1 MYIETVP
8 NRNSPP
14 AVLLRESYRDGGKIK
29 KRTLLNLS
37 AWPAEQVEGL
47 RIVLKGGTAVP
58 PGQDPFTV
66 TRSLPHGHAA
76 AILGTIRNTGLDR
89 VLGPEGNRP
98 RDLILAMIVNRIVAP
113 ASKLATARM
122 LDEPTACTS
131 TGRVLGLG
139 PVAAPELYEA
149 LDWLLARQP
158 EVEKRLVRKH
168 LKAGC
173 LVLYDVSSSYVE
185 GRCCE
190 LARFGYNRD
199 RKKGKLQI
207 VYGLLCAA
215 DGCRA
220 LSGEVGTGSPPG
232 KRAFLL
238 RARSSAKPRPTFANA
253 PVAIEVFE
261 GNTGDPK
268 TLAAQIGKLKQR
280 FKLARVVLVSDRG
293 MITDAR
299 IREELEPAG
308 LDWITAL
315 RAPAI
320 QALAADGGPLQMSL
334 FDERSMA
341 EISSPDF
348 PGERL
353 VVCRNREL
361 ALERARKRRELLDVT
376 EQDLALIEAA
386 VDRKRNPLRGRDKI
400 GIAVGAVIGKHKMAK
415 HFELTIEDASF
426 TFRRKEDGIAAEAML
441 DGLYV
446 IRTSL
451 PKEAIGAEDAV
462 SAYKSLSQVERAFR
476 SLKTVD
482 LEIRPIH
489 HWLSGRVRA
498 HVFLC
503 MITYYVEWHMR
514 QKLAPMLF
522 DDEDKKAA
530 LASRLS
536 PVTKAP
542 RPDKAKSKDAGKRTE
557 DGQPVH
563 SFHTLIA
570 DLGTLCL
577 NKAVAVTNPNYAL
590 AMTTRPTPLQQKALG
605 LLGVSVIGGMGP
617 ACSSRRTQ

>member
-47 RIVLKGGTAVP
+47 RIVLKGGTVAP

-66 TRSLPHGHAA
+66 TRSLPHGHVA

-89 VLGPEGNRP
+89 ILGPEGNRP

-122 LDEPTACTS
+122 LDEPTACAS

-139 PVAAPELYEA
+139 PVTALELYEA
-149 LDWLLARQP
+149 LDWLLVRQP
-158 EVEKRLVRKH
+158 EVEKRLARKH
-168 LKAGC
+168 LKGGC

-185 GRCCE
+185 GRCCD

-215 DGCRA
+215 DGC
-220 LSGEVGTGSPPG
+220 
-232 KRAFLL
+232 
-238 RARSSAKPRPTFANA
+238 
-253 PVAIEVFE
+253 PVAIEVFA

-268 TLAAQIGKLKQR
+268 TLAAQIEKLKRR
-280 FKLARVVLVSDRG
+280 FKLDRVVMVSDRG
-293 MITDAR
+293 MITEAR
-299 IREELEPAG
+299 IREEFEPAG

-334 FDERSMA
+334 FDERDMA

-353 VVCRNREL
+353 MVCRNREL
-361 ALERARKRRELLDVT
+361 AAERARKRRDLLDVT
-376 EQDLALIEAA
+376 EKDLALIKAA
-386 VDRKRNPLRGRDKI
+386 VDRKRNPLRGQDKI

-415 HFELTIEDASF
+415 HFELSIEDASF
-426 TFRRKEDGIAAEAML
+426 TFRRKEDEIAAEARL

-476 SLKTVD
+476 SLKSVD

-489 HWLSGRVRA
+489 HWLSDRVRA

-503 MITYYVEWHMR
+503 MLAYYVEWHMR

-530 LASRLS
+530 LASRPS
-536 PVTKAP
+536 PVAKAP
-542 RPDKAKSKDAGKRTE
+542 RSDRAKAKDARKRTE

-577 NKAVAVTNPNYAL
+577 NEAAAATNPNYAL
-590 AMTTRPTPLQQKALG
+590 TMTTRPTTLQQKALD
-605 LLGVSVIGGMGP
+605 LLGLSVIGSVET
-617 ACSSRRTQ
+617 ACSGGRTQ

>member
-8 NRNSPP
+8 NRDSPP

-29 KRTLLNLS
+29 KRTLLNLT
-37 AWPAEQVEGL
+37 AWPVEHVEGL
-47 RIVLKGGTAVP
+47 RIVLKGGTALP
-58 PGQDPFTV
+58 PGQNPFTI
-66 TRSLPHGHAA
+66 TRSLPHGHVA
-76 AILGTIRNTGLDR
+76 AILGAIRGAGLDR
-89 VLGPEGNRP
+89 ILGPEGNRP

-131 TGRVLGLG
+131 TGKVLGLG

-149 LDWLLARQP
+149 LDWLLARQAD
-158 EVEKRLVRKH
+158 VEKRLARKH
-168 LKAGC
+168 LKGGC

-190 LARFGYNRD
+190 LAKHGYNRD

-215 DGCRA
+215 DGC
-220 LSGEVGTGSPPG
+220 
-232 KRAFLL
+232 
-238 RARSSAKPRPTFANA
+238 

-268 TLAAQIGKLKQR
+268 TLAAQIEKLKQR
-280 FKLARVVLVSDRG
+280 FKLGRVVLVSDRG

-299 IREELEPAG
+299 LREELEPAG

-320 QALAADGGPLQMSL
+320 QALAADNGPLQMSL
-334 FDERSMA
+334 FDERDMA

-361 ALERARKRRELLDVT
+361 AHERGRKRRELLDAT
-376 EQDLALIEAA
+376 EKNLAVIAAA
-386 VDRKRNPLRGRDKI
+386 VNHKRNPLRGKDKI
-400 GIAVGAVIGKHKMAK
+400 GIAVGAVVGKHKMAK
-415 HFELTIEDASF
+415 HFDLAIEDASF
-426 TFRRKEDGIAAEAML
+426 SFRRKVAGIAAEARL

-462 SAYKSLSQVERAFR
+462 SAYKSLSQVERALR

-489 HWLSGRVRA
+489 HWLSDRVRA

-503 MITYYVEWHMR
+503 MLTYYVEWHMR

-522 DDEDKKAA
+522 DDEDKEAA
-530 LASRLS
+530 LASRPS
-536 PVTKAP
+536 PVAKAP
-542 RPDKAKSKDAGKRTE
+542 RSDRAKAKDASKRTE

-577 NKAVAVTNPNYAL
+577 NEATAVINPDYAL
-590 AMTTRPTPLQQKALG
+590 AMTTRPTPLQQKALD
-605 LLGVSVIGGMGP
+605 LLGVSLTGGAEP
-617 ACSSRRTQ
+617 ARSGRRTQ

>member
-14 AVLLRESYRDGGKIK
+14 AVLLRETFREDGKVK
-29 KRTLLNLS
+29 KRTLLNLTG
-37 AWPAEQVEGL
+37 WPAEQVEGL
-47 RIVLKGGTAVP
+47 RIILKGGTALP
-58 PGQDPFTV
+58 PGEDPFAI
-66 TRSLPHGHAA
+66 TRSLPHGHVA
-76 AILGTIRNTGLDR
+76 AILGTICDTGLDQI
-89 VLGPEGNRP
+89 LGPEGNRP
-98 RDLILAMIVNRIVAP
+98 RGLVLAMIVSRIIAP
-113 ASKLATARM
+113 GSKLATARM
-122 LDEPTACTS
+122 LDEPTACAS
-131 TGRVLGLG
+131 TGKVLGLG
-139 PVAAPELYEA
+139 PVAALELYEA
-149 LDWLLARQP
+149 LDWLLARQHD
-158 EVEKRLVRKH
+158 VEKRLARKH
-168 LKAGC
+168 LKGGC

-190 LARFGYNRD
+190 LAKRGYNRD
-199 RKKGKLQI
+199 GRRGKLQI

-215 DGCRA
+215 DGC
-220 LSGEVGTGSPPG
+220 
-232 KRAFLL
+232 
-238 RARSSAKPRPTFANA
+238 
-253 PVAIEVFE
+253 PVAVEVFE

-280 FKLARVVLVSDRG
+280 FKLDRVVLVSDRG

-299 IREELEPAG
+299 IREELQPAG

-334 FDERSMA
+334 FDERDMA

-361 ALERARKRRELLDVT
+361 AAERTRKRRELLDTT
-376 EQDLALIEAA
+376 EKDLARIEAA
-386 VDRKRNPLRGRDKI
+386 VDRKRGPLRGKDQI
-400 GIAVGAVIGKHKMAK
+400 GIAVGTVIGKHKMAK
-415 HFELTIEDASF
+415 HFELAIEDASF
-426 TFRRKEDGIAAEAML
+426 TFRRKEADIAAEAML

-451 PKEAIGAEDAV
+451 PKEAIRAEDAV
-462 SAYKSLSQVERAFR
+462 NAYKSLSQVERAFR

-489 HWLSGRVRA
+489 HWLSDRVRA

-503 MITYYVEWHMR
+503 MLTYYVEWHMR
-514 QKLAPMLF
+514 RKLAPMLY
-522 DDEDKKAA
+522 DDEDKEAA
-530 LASRLS
+530 LASRPS
-536 PVTKAP
+536 PVAKAP
-542 RPDKAKSKDAGKRTE
+542 RSDRAKAKNASKRTE

-577 NKAVAVTNPNYAL
+577 NEAIAAANPNYAL
-590 AMTTRPTPLQQKALG
+590 AITTRATPLQQKALD
-605 LLGVSVIGGMGP
+605 LLGASVNSGVEP
-617 ACSSRRTQ
+617 ARFGRRTQ

>member
-1 MYIETVP
+1 MKTMYIETVP

-14 AVLLRESYRDGGKIK
+14 AVLLRETFREDGKVK
-29 KRTLLNLS
+29 KRTLLNLTG
-37 AWPAEQVEGL
+37 WPAEQVEGL
-47 RIVLKGGTAVP
+47 RIILKGGTALP
-58 PGQDPFTV
+58 PGEDPFAI
-66 TRSLPHGHAA
+66 TRSLPHGHVA
-76 AILGTIRNTGLDR
+76 AILGTICDTGLDQI
-89 VLGPEGNRP
+89 LGPEGNRP
-98 RDLILAMIVNRIVAP
+98 RGLVLAMIVSRIIAP
-113 ASKLATARM
+113 GSKLATARM
-122 LDEPTACTS
+122 LDEPTACAS
-131 TGRVLGLG
+131 TGKVLGLG
-139 PVAAPELYEA
+139 PVAALELYEA
-149 LDWLLARQP
+149 LDWLLARQHD
-158 EVEKRLVRKH
+158 VEKRLARKH
-168 LKAGC
+168 LKGGC

-190 LARFGYNRD
+190 LAKRGYNRD
-199 RKKGKLQI
+199 GRRGKLQI

-215 DGCRA
+215 DGC
-220 LSGEVGTGSPPG
+220 
-232 KRAFLL
+232 
-238 RARSSAKPRPTFANA
+238 
-253 PVAIEVFE
+253 PVAVEVFE

-280 FKLARVVLVSDRG
+280 FKLDRVVLVSDRG

-299 IREELEPAG
+299 IREELQPAG

-334 FDERSMA
+334 FDERDMA

-361 ALERARKRRELLDVT
+361 AAERTRKRRELLDTT
-376 EQDLALIEAA
+376 EKDLARIEAA
-386 VDRKRNPLRGRDKI
+386 VDRKRGPLRGKDQI
-400 GIAVGAVIGKHKMAK
+400 GIAVGTVIGKHKMAK
-415 HFELTIEDASF
+415 HFELAIEDASF
-426 TFRRKEDGIAAEAML
+426 TFRRKEAEIAAEAML

-451 PKEAIGAEDAV
+451 PKEAIEAEDAV
-462 SAYKSLSQVERAFR
+462 NAYKSLSQVERAFR

-489 HWLSGRVRA
+489 HWLSDRVRA

-503 MITYYVEWHMR
+503 MLTYYVEWHMR
-514 QKLAPMLF
+514 RKLAPMLY
-522 DDEDKKAA
+522 DDEDKEAA
-530 LASRLS
+530 LASRPS
-536 PVTKAP
+536 PVAKAP
-542 RPDKAKSKDAGKRTE
+542 RSDRAKAKNASKRTE

-577 NKAVAVTNPNYAL
+577 NEAIAAANPNYAL
-590 AMTTRPTPLQQKALG
+590 AITTRATPLQQKALD
-605 LLGVSVIGGMGP
+605 LLGASVNSGVEP
-617 ACSSRRTQ
+617 ARFGRRTQ

>member
-47 RIVLKGGTAVP
+47 RIVLKGGTVVP

-66 TRSLPHGHAA
+66 TRSLPHGHVA

-89 VLGPEGNRP
+89 ILGPEGNRP

-122 LDEPTACTS
+122 LDEPTACAS

-139 PVAAPELYEA
+139 PVTALELYEA
-149 LDWLLARQP
+149 LDWLLVRQP
-158 EVEKRLVRKH
+158 EVEKRLARKH
-168 LKAGC
+168 LKGGC

-185 GRCCE
+185 GRCCD

-215 DGCRA
+215 DGC
-220 LSGEVGTGSPPG
+220 
-232 KRAFLL
+232 
-238 RARSSAKPRPTFANA
+238 
-253 PVAIEVFE
+253 PVAIEVFA

-268 TLAAQIGKLKQR
+268 TLAAQIEKLKRR
-280 FKLARVVLVSDRG
+280 FKLDRVVMVSDRG
-293 MITDAR
+293 MITEAR
-299 IREELEPAG
+299 IREEFEPAG

-334 FDERSMA
+334 FDERDMA

-353 VVCRNREL
+353 MVCRNREL
-361 ALERARKRRELLDVT
+361 AAERARKRRDLLDVT
-376 EQDLALIEAA
+376 EKDLALIKAA
-386 VDRKRNPLRGRDKI
+386 VDRKRNPLRGQDKI

-415 HFELTIEDASF
+415 HFELSIEDASF
-426 TFRRKEDGIAAEAML
+426 TFRRKEDEIAAEARL

-476 SLKTVD
+476 SLKSVD

-489 HWLSGRVRA
+489 HWLSDRVRA

-503 MITYYVEWHMR
+503 MLAYYVEWHMR

-530 LASRLS
+530 LASRPS
-536 PVTKAP
+536 PVAKAP
-542 RPDKAKSKDAGKRTE
+542 RSDRAKAKDARKRTE

-577 NKAVAVTNPNYAL
+577 NEAAAATNPNYAL
-590 AMTTRPTPLQQKALG
+590 TMTTRPTTLQQKALD
-605 LLGVSVIGGMGP
+605 LLGVSVIGSVET
-617 ACSSRRTQ
+617 ACSGGRTQ

>member
-47 RIVLKGGTAVP
+47 RIVLKGGTALP
-58 PGQDPFTV
+58 PGQNPFTI
-66 TRSLPHGHAA
+66 TRSLPHGHVA
-76 AILGTIRNTGLDR
+76 AILGAIHDTGLDR
-89 VLGPEGNRP
+89 ILGPEGNRP

-131 TGRVLGLG
+131 TGKVLGLG

-158 EVEKRLVRKH
+158 EVEKRLARKH
-168 LKAGC
+168 LKGGC

-215 DGCRA
+215 DGC
-220 LSGEVGTGSPPG
+220 
-232 KRAFLL
+232 
-238 RARSSAKPRPTFANA
+238 

-280 FKLARVVLVSDRG
+280 FKLDRVVLVSDRG

-320 QALAADGGPLQMSL
+320 QALAADDGPLQMSL
-334 FDERSMA
+334 FDARDMA

-361 ALERARKRRELLDVT
+361 AAERARKRRELLDAT
-376 EQDLALIEAA
+376 EKDLARIKAA
-386 VDRKRNPLRGRDKI
+386 VDRKRDPLRGQDKI
-400 GIAVGAVIGKHKMAK
+400 GMAVGAVIGKRKMAK
-415 HFELTIEDASF
+415 HFELTIEDARF
-426 TFRRKEDGIAAEAML
+426 TFRRKEDEIAAEARL

-451 PKEAIGAEDAV
+451 PKEAIGAGDAV

-476 SLKTVD
+476 SLKSVD

-489 HWLSGRVRA
+489 HWLSDRVHA
-498 HVFLC
+498 HVFLG
-503 MITYYVEWHMR
+503 MLAYYVEWHMR

-522 DDEDKKAA
+522 DDEDKEAA
-530 LASRLS
+530 LASRPS
-536 PVTKAP
+536 PVAKAP
-542 RPDKAKSKDAGKRTE
+542 RSDRAKAKDAGKRTE

-577 NKAVAVTNPNYAL
+577 NEAAAATNPNYAL
-590 AMTTRPTPLQQKALG
+590 TMTTRPTPLQQKALD
-605 LLGVSVIGGMGP
+605 LLGVSVTSGVEP
-617 ACSSRRTQ
+617 VCSGRRTQ